1 MAVLINEHTRVL
13 VQGITGREGRARTN
27 LMLEYG
33 TNIVAGTSPGHAGEV
48 VHGVP
53 VFNTVKE
60 AFDAVGQ
67 IDASVIFVKGPLVIE
82 AAKEALEAGVK
93 FFLAVADRTPLWDV
107 MKMVALAKRYG
118 ARFVGPN
125 TLGICSVGKAILG
138 MIGGSAASAKAWF
151 KRGPVG
157 VISRSGGITS
167 SIGYYLGK
175 EGIGVTTLVHVGGEP
190 VVGMDIPEVALEFE
204 KDPDTEAIVL
214 FGEIGGTQ
222 EERLAELIL
231 KGKVTKPVI
240 AYIGGKAAKSGT
252 RFSHAGAIV
261 EGGRGTHEGK
271 VKALTEAGATVVDS
285 FSELPQAVRRVL
297 SLHGISIV
305 AKPVPDW
312 KTALTDVKP
321 NELRVRGYRIDE
333 MMDRVPFGGVVHL
346 LLTGELPTPKVA
358 RLLEAI
364 LVSSVDHGVTPPSAM
379 GTINAASTGATISA
393 SIASGILAINEHHG
407 GAVEGAMRV
416 FYEGVKRVRAGEDPL
431 EVALSLKDAYKAKG
445 KRIPGFGHRYHTN
458 DPRTKRLL
466 ALLEDAG
473 LAGEYLN
480 LARAIEKVLSDRR
493 PIPLNVDGAIA
504 VALCELGYDPAVANA
519 FFIISR
525 TAGLAAHFYEE
536 RTRYKPMRKITPNW
550 EYDGPG
556 PRSLPEEYKDERED

>member
-1 MAVLINEHTRVL
+1 MAILIDEHTRVL

-27 LMLEYG
+27 LMLNYG
-33 TNIVAGTSPGHAGEV
+33 TNIVAGTSPGHKGEV

-53 VFNTVKE
+53 VFDSVAQAIE
-60 AFDAVGQ
+60 EVGQ
-67 IDASVIFVKGPLVIE
+67 IDASVIFVKGPLVYE

-107 MKMVALAKRYG
+107 MKMAALAKRKG
-118 ARFVGPN
+118 ANFVGPN

-138 MIGGSAASAKAWF
+138 MIGGSAQSAKEWF

-190 VVGMDIPEVALEFE
+190 VVGMDIPQVALEFE
-204 KDPDTEAIVL
+204 KDPDTQAIVL

-222 EERLAELIL
+222 EERLAELI
-231 KGKVTKPVI
+231 KEGRITKPVI

-271 VKALTEAGATVVDS
+271 VKALKEAGATVVDS
-285 FSELPQAVRRVL
+285 FSELPQATRRVL
-297 SLHGISIV
+297 SYHGISIV
-305 AKPVPDW
+305 ARPVPDW
-312 KTALTDVKP
+312 KTAITDVKP

-333 MMDRVPFGGVVHL
+333 MMGKVPFGAMLHL
-346 LLTGELPTPKVA
+346 LLRGELPDPKVA
-358 RLLEAI
+358 QLLEAI
-364 LVSSVDHGVTPPSAM
+364 LVSSVDHGVTPPSAL
-379 GTINAASTGATISA
+379 GTMNAASTGASISA
-393 SIASGILAINEHHG
+393 SIAAGVLAINQHHG
-407 GAVEGAMRV
+407 GAIEGAMRV
-416 FYEGVKRVRAGEDPL
+416 FYDGVKRVRQGMDVMD
-431 EVALSLKDAYKAKG
+431 VAAQIRDEFKAKG
-445 KRIPGFGHRYHTN
+445 ERVPGFGHRYHTN
-458 DPRTKRLL
+458 DPRTKKLL
-466 ALLEDAG
+466 GLLEEAG
-473 LAGEYLN
+473 LDGEYYK
-480 LARAIEKVLSDRR
+480 LAKAMVEVLSQRKR
-493 PIPLNVDGAIA
+493 IPLNVDGAVA
-504 VALCELGYDPAVANA
+504 VALCELGYDPMVANA

-536 RTRYKPMRKITPNW
+536 RTRFKPMRKITQNW
-550 EYDGPG
+550 EYDGPK
-556 PRSLPEEYKDERED
+556 PRNLPEEYK